1 MGTFQEVFLIILS
14 LCASLKLV
22 GAFIHETFLVY
33 ELETFQ
39 NCKETKHIILCDIW
53 LIVENYFQ
61 KMLSPPPPSSH
72 KKSTPPF
79 KNSKSASP
87 PPVWPTLHIFQIPP
101 AERVIEHCE
110 LAFLLLV
117 ILFSITDLD
126 MICFLRKIFPPSEVL
141 EVCIYH
147 LQCFLKGEI
156 PTVGGW
162 EILASGNLA
171 RSDSDHLNLLES

>member
-53 LIVENYFQ
+53 LIVQNYFQ

-87 PPVWPTLHIFQIPP
+87 PPVWPILHIFQIPP
-101 AERVIEHCE
+101 CRKGDRT
-110 LAFLLLV
+110 LWTS
-117 ILFSITDLD
+117 FSFTCDIVFNYRFRYD
-126 MICFLRKIFPPSEVL
+126 MLPEENISTLWSFGGMYIPSPV
-141 EVCIYH
+141 
-147 LQCFLKGEI
+147 FFKGEKSNSGR
-156 PTVGGW
+156 V
-162 EILASGNLA
+162 GNLG
-171 RSDSDHLNLLES
+171 